1 MDAPETTAP
10 TGGGR
15 TLIPTKTP
23 GVYRRGAG
31 YVVRFRDPR
40 GRQRQRAART
50 LAEARRLRS
59 ELAADVSR
67 GEYRADT
74 KVTFGAYAEAWK
86 KSYTGR
92 TGRGIRP
99 ETLREYHRDLTR
111 AVDRFARLKLAE
123 VTPADVKGYAR
134 ALAEEGFRP
143 ATIRRKLAPVKAM
156 FATAVEEGVLRA
168 NPTAGV
174 RIGAP
179 VSDGAPEEERVKAL
193 SPEQLGALIR
203 EVPDDW
209 RRLFVRLLA
218 QTGLRQSE
226 AIGLRW
232 RDLDLGARRL
242 HVRQRVRDGQVGAPK
257 SGRGRREV
265 PLSPGLAKAL
275 AEHRLRS
282 MHSGDERYVFS
293 GRDGAPVAGRDCYR
307 WYKPA
312 AARAGAP
319 WAGFHALRHTAAS
332 RWLLSGVT
340 IAQVARLLG
349 HHDPGFTLRVYI
361 SVMPADLP
369 SGEELA
375 AAVGLD

>member
-1 MDAPETTAP
+1 MDAPETTEPSGA
-10 TGGGR
+10 GR
-15 TLIPTKTP
+15 RLVSTKTP
-23 GVYRRGAG
+23 GVYKRGGRYA
-31 YVVRFRDPR
+31 VRFRDPS
-40 GRQRQRAART
+40 GKVRQRSART

-59 ELAADVSR
+59 ELGADVAR

-74 KVTFGAYAEAWK
+74 KVTFAAYAEAWK
-86 KSYTGR
+86 ASYTGR

-99 ETLREYHRDLTR
+99 ETLREYHRDLAQ
-111 AVDRFARLKLAE
+111 AVERLGRMRLAE
-123 VTPADVKGYAR
+123 VTPADVKGYGR
-134 ALAEEGFRP
+134 TLAEEGFRP
-143 ATIRRKLAPVKAM
+143 ATIRRKLAPVKAL
-156 FATAVEEGVLRA
+156 FATAVEEGVIRS

-174 RIGAP
+174 RVGVGSADL
-179 VSDGAPEEERVKAL
+179 VPEEERVKVLAPVEL
-193 SPEQLGALIR
+193 ERLLA
-203 EVPDDW
+203 EVPDGW

-218 QTGLRQSE
+218 QTALRQSE
-226 AIGLRW
+226 GLGLRW
-232 RDLDLGARRL
+232 RDLDLSGRRL

-265 PLSPGLAKAL
+265 PLSPGLAREL

-282 MHSGDERYVFS
+282 EWSGDEHYVFS
-293 GRDGAPVAGRDCYR
+293 GAEGRPLQGRDCYR

-312 AARAGAP
+312 AARAGVP
-319 WAGFHALRHTAAS
+319 RAGFHALRHTAAS

-349 HHDPGFTLRVYI
+349 HHDPGFTLKVYI
-361 SVMPADLP
+361 SIMPSDLP